1 MFYCLVSRHKIGRL
15 LLFKVQIF
23 VPRNSNL
30 KFRSVKAM
38 YQSVIKAIDKAN
50 AADPNKVTV
59 DGKPYGKE
67 SLYATRM
74 SEMLQRFNPSADE
87 LMCIAA
93 HGQHI
98 ERWRSPRSDFPLGK
112 QGYYQWRTAL
122 YDFHAERVTTLMQ
135 QAGYSSDECE
145 RVYAAVAKKNIKRN
159 PDSQLIEDI
168 ASLVFIEHYMLDFAS
183 SKPDYDEQKWLGII
197 RKTWQKM
204 SNEAHEFVLAGNIS
218 LPEPLKPLITKALN

>member
-1 MFYCLVSRHKIGRL
+1 
-15 LLFKVQIF
+15 
-23 VPRNSNL
+23 
-30 KFRSVKAM
+30 M
-38 YQSVIKAIDKAN
+38 YQAVIKAIDAAN
-50 AADPNKVTV
+50 AVDPNRVKQ
-59 DGKPYGKE
+59 DDQELAKE
-67 SLYATRM
+67 SLYAMRM
-74 SEMLQRFNPSADE
+74 TDMLNRFNPQADE
-87 LMCIAA
+87 LMRIAA
-93 HGQHI
+93 RGQHI
-98 ERWRSPRSDFPLGK
+98 ERWRSPRSDFPMGK

-122 YDFHAERVTTLMQ
+122 YDFHAQRVTALMKT
-135 QAGYSSDECE
+135 AGYAPKECE

-204 SNEAHEFVLAGNIS
+204 SNEAHDFVLAGNIS

>member
-1 MFYCLVSRHKIGRL
+1 MS
-15 LLFKVQIF
+15 QT
-23 VPRNSNL
+23 
-30 KFRSVKAM
+30 
-38 YQSVIKAIDKAN
+38 VIEAIDAAN
-50 AADPNKVTV
+50 AADPNRVKHA
-59 DGKPYGKE
+59 GQALAKE
-67 SLYATRM
+67 SLYSMRM
-74 SEMLQRFNPSADE
+74 TDMLNRFNPQADE
-87 LMCIAA
+87 LMHIAA
-93 HGQHI
+93 RGQHI
-98 ERWRSPRSDFPLGK
+98 ERWRSPRSDFPMGM

-159 PDSQLIEDI
+159 PDSQLIADI

-218 LPEPLKPLITKALN
+218 LPEPLKPIITKALS